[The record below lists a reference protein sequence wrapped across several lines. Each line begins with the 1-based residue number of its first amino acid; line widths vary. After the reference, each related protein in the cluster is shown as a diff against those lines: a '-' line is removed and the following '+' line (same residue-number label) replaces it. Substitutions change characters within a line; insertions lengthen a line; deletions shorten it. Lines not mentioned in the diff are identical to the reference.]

1 MRRRD
6 DDFVDFDMPFFRL
19 HLRGGGRQIVFGN
32 GDADGE
38 DVIDM
43 DQSTSDEYWS
53 VRRRVRRRLRFVRHL
68 FTFLVLNGV
77 FVLLDW
83 RTGGAGN
90 GINWSQWV
98 ALVWGIFLGWEFIS
112 HFVAPQLWGREAEER
127 LIEREMRR
135 RHRAE
140 G

>member
-1 MRRRD
+1 MSPRD
-6 DDFVDFDMPFFRL
+6 DDFVDFEMPFFRI
-19 HLRGGGRQIVFGN
+19 HLRGGGRQIVFG
-32 GDADGE
+32 DTDDDEE

-43 DQSTSDEYWS
+43 ERSNSEEYWN

-68 FTFLVLNGV
+68 FTYLALNGL

-98 ALVWGIFLGWEFIS
+98 ALVWGIFIAWEFIS
-112 HFVAPQLWGREAEER
+112 NFLGPQLWGREAEER
-127 LIEREMRR
+127 MIEREMRR
-135 RHRAE
+135 RRQV
-140 G
+140 

>member
-6 DDFVDFDMPFFRL
+6 DDFVDFDIPFFRL

-43 DQSTSDEYWS
+43 DQSKSDEYWS

-98 ALVWGIFLGWEFIS
+98 ALVWGIFLGWECIS
-112 HFVAPQLWGREAEER
+112 QFVAPQLWGREAEER
-127 LIEREMRR
+127 LTEREMRR
-135 RHRAE
+135 RRSV
-140 G
+140 